1 MAMMSTASAPARIG
15 RYAGGQAAKPK
26 PRQKPKPK
34 PGKGK
39 PGKPGK
45 PAAAQPHVTVVLGAV
60 PPGLINR

>member
-34 PGKGK
+34 PK
-39 PGKPGK
+39 PK
-45 PAAAQPHVTVVLGAV
+45 PAAMTMMHR
-60 PPGLINR
+60 GLINR